1 MNLIQEIWNE
11 DVENI
16 TKVYLSDGVWYDVIC
31 LEILGHFGEKPQ
43 YFALET
49 QVNVPPLHLK
59 KICGKIS
66 DIKLIEVEYNQ

>member
-16 TKVYLSDGVWYDVIC
+16 TKVYLSDGVWYDVLS
-31 LEILGHFGEKPQ
+31 LEILGHFGERPQ
-43 YFALET
+43 YFALNT
-49 QVNVPPLHLK
+49 QVK